1 MSGSQTKRLPLV
13 LFGIYLLL
21 YGGFIVIN
29 LFATDLMELTPFAGV
44 NLAIWYGFGL
54 IVAAIL
60 LAFIYG
66 VTGADANETSNEVPE
81 KKEVSK

>member
-1 MSGSQTKRLPLV
+1 MSDSQTHRLPLV

-54 IVAAIL
+54 IIAAVL

-66 VTGADANETSNEVPE
+66 VAGSKADETTDADSENG
-81 KKEVSK
+81 EVSK

>member
-1 MSGSQTKRLPLV
+1 MSDSQTNRLPLV

-21 YGGFIVIN
+21 YAGFIAIN
-29 LFATDLMELTPFAGV
+29 LFATELMELTPFAGV

-66 VTGADANETSNEVPE
+66 VTGSRHDAQANEAAEN
-81 KKEVSK
+81 KEASK

>member
-1 MSGSQTKRLPLV
+1 MSESRTHRLPLV

-29 LFATDLMELTPFAGV
+29 LYATDLMELTPFAGV

-54 IVAAIL
+54 IIAAVL

-66 VTGADANETSNEVPE
+66 VAGSKANEAADADSENGEVGQ
-81 KKEVSK
+81 